1 MNNPWKG
8 LDSYTEED
16 VKQQYSFCGRTRA
29 TGRLYSLITDR
40 LVSTLYGRT
49 GCGKT
54 SLLQAGVFPLLRQD
68 SFLPVMCR
76 ASLRRKDE
84 SFASYIIERVEQ
96 EMGRYGISH
105 VDSEALPDKMT
116 DSESDVL
123 WRYMYGHRFMN
134 ESGEEVFPVIILDQ
148 FEEILINDFED
159 SALLLRQLDLLAGDT
174 LVLPENAYSNFRIV
188 FSIREDFLFLL
199 EDALDEGGFTQLR
212 DNRMRLTSMSAD
224 ETEEVIELGRD
235 CFEESDY
242 LSIKNVI
249 IRSSQDKRGHASTN
263 MLSLCCSQCYE
274 LFKSKGQK
282 LSTEDI
288 KQTGQSLLKDFYLS
302 CVNKVS
308 NRTREYIEEHMVVN
322 GRRSYVHMEQF
333 LNHVPESDLKT
344 LSSGQFKILQI
355 INVGESQGVE
365 LIHDTLARV
374 VYEIHTESEEKKRIQ
389 KEKQEQDIQTR
400 QRKLTLVLYGIELLL
415 WTAFSCLCII
425 RTTLLSGNTSLLL
438 IVNLFVIAA
447 NILYSLASFG
457 KSRFSK
463 YHQVFIF
470 VIDYLLFGFDV
481 SLEYFDL
488 DSTLGILCL
497 FLSFALYIIIP
508 IVNMTKSKD
517 GLSKIGFKPSFKYVF
532 RLKMLSERQELKPYL
547 SRYAM
552 VLLSVSMG
560 FLSLWY
566 KSNWFLFIL
575 FPICVVL
582 TAWALT
588 GRWKDNPVNPAKIKG
603 LLLFW
608 GAVSLLFTISQ
619 FCGHLPIYFAGL
631 VLYAVWA
638 FVSSDRYLE
647 FSKGKRI
654 LNALKL
660 YIVCGLLLPHLFLGY
675 VPTSDYYVRRAWSQA
690 DTRLSEPNKVLLFR
704 GGDGKQ
710 GVIAVNKESRGV
722 LFNPVF
728 SSIDSLQYQL
738 KGDDTDSLHVFVGNE
753 AFDWSDRFMHRGD
766 SKMLRARIANLV
778 SENVDWTEESYLKEA
793 ELAAGYRIIGE
804 DSTAL
809 AVEYDYFLRR
819 MLEAEMYDVL
829 NPRNF
834 RADAESCTDIIT
846 IYTHQLRD
854 SVTWSGNY
862 TEEFLE
868 LSQSNPILLDRA
880 KRYLKP
886 YVTNLKSE
894 SLKFSTVAQVGN
906 VPLYH
911 DLLLSYAVDTAQY
924 SSVRAQLGN
933 SDDMLFQ
940 TRNSVGKLVQD
951 SVFAAAYSTDY
962 GGSYDYLVSNAW
974 HNIFLCRFPDAEEYA
989 RASVMADSTQK
1000 ITYTN
1005 LITSLWLQGK
1015 YDEAYAVLSSKRTEV
1030 MGSEEGDYTQLLF
1043 PLQSSGYF
1051 VTVGE
1056 GVVQDMNHFIKTG
1069 VFTDTSSA
1077 EYFILQEKLS
1087 SESDLISDQGHFCYD
1102 NGINLSVSETFDKYM
1117 LYNDDGWRTPVFTEM
1132 EINVRDSVAICKQE
1146 SNGLYRFLDLRS
1158 WQFIGEEYE
1167 YAWHFSEGVA
1177 AVQKDDKIGF
1187 IDYDGN
1193 FVINPQFPTEDWLKK
1208 NQRLKE
1214 EDHYR
1219 LAFHNGTC
1227 AVMGDDNEYRMI
1239 SKDGTWYS
1247 DENWNPDFSLWYCKR
1262 MTDGVIVYQNK
1273 EWIAATFG
1281 GTIKCSQDKEIDDI
1295 ILIRNENQEIYK
1307 AIYNHFDV
1315 TNVEDISKIPAIDI
1329 SGVWMADDESKVY
1342 FNCNSSDFMWVS
1354 GDKVTAG
1361 RYYIDQS
1368 GNTQFLNFVFEDD
1381 SEVYFQ
1387 IAESKDDYFELLDS
1401 PTLRERLQRTFG
1413 FEGTPT
1419 FYRIR

>member
-16 VKQQYSFCGRTRA
+16 VKQQYSFCGRTHA
-29 TGRLYSLITDR
+29 IGRLYSLITDR

-84 SFASYIIERVEQ
+84 SFASYIIARVES
-96 EMGRYGISH
+96 EMEKNNILH
-105 VDSEALPDKMT
+105 N
-116 DSESDVL
+116 ESDVISEKSDESDDNVL
-123 WRYMYGHRFMN
+123 WRYMYGHKFTN
-134 ESGEEVFPVIILDQ
+134 EEGEEVFPVIILDQ
-148 FEEILINDFED
+148 FEEILINDVED
-159 SALLLRQLDLLAGDT
+159 SSLLLRQLDLLAGDT
-174 LVLPENAYSNFRIV
+174 LALPETAYSNFRIV

-212 DNRMRLTSMSAD
+212 DNRMRLTSMNAG

-242 LSIKNVI
+242 LTIKNVI
-249 IRSSQDKRGHASTN
+249 IRSSQDKRGHTSTN

-282 LSTEDI
+282 LNAEDI
-288 KQTGQSLLKDFYLS
+288 KQTGQSLLKDFYLL

-355 INVGESQGVE
+355 TNAGENQGVE

-374 VYEIHTESEEKKRIQ
+374 VYGFHTESEKKKRIQ
-389 KEKQEQDIQTR
+389 KERQERDIQIR
-400 QRKLTLVLYGIELLL
+400 QRNRTIIPYGIELLL

-425 RTTLLSGNTSLLL
+425 QTTLLSESTSLLL
-438 IVNLFVIAA
+438 IVNLFVIAT
-447 NILYSLASFG
+447 NTLYSLASFG

-463 YHQVFIF
+463 YHQVIIF
-470 VIDYLLFGFDV
+470 VIDYLLFVFNNV
-481 SLEYFDL
+481 SLEYFYY
-488 DSTLGILCL
+488 SAVGIICF

-517 GLSKIGFKPSFKYVF
+517 GLSKIGFKSSFKYVF
-532 RLKMLSERQELKPYL
+532 GLKVLSERQELKPFL
-547 SRYAM
+547 SRYTM
-552 VLLSVSMG
+552 VLLSISIG
-560 FLSLWY
+560 FLSFWF
-566 KSNWFLFIL
+566 KSNWFLWTM
-575 FPICVVL
+575 FPICTVL
-582 TAWALT
+582 SAWALI
-588 GRWKDNPVNPAKIKG
+588 GRWEDNPLNPVKIKG
-603 LLLFW
+603 LLLF
-608 GAVSLLFTISQ
+608 GAAVSLLFTISQ
-619 FCGHLPIYFAGL
+619 FCGHLPIYFAVL
-631 VLYAVWA
+631 VLYAVWS
-638 FVSSDRYLE
+638 FVSSGGYLE
-647 FSKGKRI
+647 STKGNRI

-660 YIVCGLLLPHLFLGY
+660 YIACGLLLPHLFLGY

-690 DTRLSEPNKVLLFR
+690 DVRLSEPNKVLVFR

-738 KGDDTDSLHVFVGNE
+738 KGEDTDSLRVFVGNE
-753 AFDWSDRFMHRGD
+753 AFDWSDRFMYRGD
-766 SKMLRARIANLV
+766 SKMLRARIANLG

-829 NPRNF
+829 IPSNF

-862 TEEFLE
+862 RKEFLE

-894 SLKFSTVAQVGN
+894 SLKFSIVAQAGN

-911 DLLLSYAVDTAQY
+911 DLLLSYAVDTAQC
-924 SSVRAQLGN
+924 SSVRVQLGN

-940 TRNSVGKLVQD
+940 TRNYVGKFVLD
-951 SVFAAAYSTDY
+951 SVFNAAYSSDY
-962 GGSYDYLVSNAW
+962 GGRYDYLVSNAW
-974 HNIFLCRFPDAEEYA
+974 HNIFLCRFADAEEYA
-989 RASVMADSTQK
+989 RASVKADSTQK

-1015 YDEAYAVLSSKRTEV
+1015 YEEAYSLLTAKRTLIY
-1030 MGSEEGDYTQLLF
+1030 SAGDYRQFLF
-1043 PLQSSGYF
+1043 PLQAEVFAISI
-1051 VTVGE
+1051 GE
-1056 GVVQDMNHFIKTG
+1056 GVVQDMNHFIRTG
-1069 VFTDTSSA
+1069 IFTDTSSD
-1077 EYFILQEKLS
+1077 EYSRLKENLS
-1087 SESDLISDQGHFCYD
+1087 LEFGLISDQGHFCYD

-1117 LYNDDGWRTPVFTEM
+1117 LYNDEGWRTPVFTEM

-1146 SNGLYRFLDLRS
+1146 SNGQYRFLDLRS

-1167 YAWHFSEGVA
+1167 YVWHFSEGVA
-1177 AVQKDDKIGF
+1177 AVLKDKKIGF
-1187 IDYDGN
+1187 IDYEGN
-1193 FVINPQFPTEDWLKK
+1193 FVINSQFPTEDWLQK
-1208 NQRLKE
+1208 
-1214 EDHYR
+1214 DHYR
-1219 LAFHNGTC
+1219 LTFHDGTC
-1227 AVMGDDNEYRMI
+1227 AVMGDDRKYRMI

-1247 DENWNPDFSLWYCKR
+1247 DGDWNPDFSFAYCKR
-1262 MTDGVIVYQNK
+1262 MTDGIIVYQNK
-1273 EWIAATFG
+1273 NWRAATFG
-1281 GTIKCSQDKEIDDI
+1281 GTIECSQDKEIEDI
-1295 ILIRNENQEIYK
+1295 IRIRDENQEIYK
-1307 AIYNHFDV
+1307 AIYKHFYV
-1315 TNVEDISKIPAIDI
+1315 TNETDISKIPVIDI
-1329 SGVWMADDESKVY
+1329 SGIWMIGDENKVC
-1342 FNCNSSDFMWVS
+1342 FSRNSSDFMWVS
-1354 GDKVTAG
+1354 RDKITEG
-1361 RYYIDQS
+1361 RYYIDQAR
-1368 GNTQFLNFVFEDD
+1368 NTQYLNFVFEDS
-1381 SEVYFQ
+1381 SEVCFQ
-1387 IAESKDDYFELLDS
+1387 ISEYRDGHFELLDS